1 MDDRRHGRVRI
12 TDRRGDQFVSPGA
25 GPEQIAEWH
34 TALDPDPHRT
44 RPTTS
49 PWKTEPWGALQA
61 HRSGR
66 NVTWS
71 LICARNTADVRHV
84 HSVVGLPASAGAVV
98 TNSVI
103 ALNLAGLLGQI
114 YFLFIGSPYDT
125 RTAGTLA
132 TGIVMRVFLLII
144 GLVVAMLGI
153 GLSLK
158 WEEAVKNNRTASR
171 IRRAQRR
178 GAVDVIEL
186 EGVQMR
192 FMGVMVSD
200 LLRLT
205 LDQTA
210 ELDPVL
216 ADPALA
222 AVHRLTTADL
232 GPVAQESAHDLV
244 ETLVSINVLRR
255 DTCWDIEARQA
266 IAVALE
272 VVGTTAVAM
281 RRAQNMLA
289 DLEGKLADLHDDAE
303 RTRRLEASI
312 RTSVSDIDP
321 SILADL
327 RTQSVLDDVLA
338 PTLRD
343 IGAHKGVDERSV
355 SDEPDL

>member
-12 TDRRGDQFVSPGA
+12 TDRRGDQFAFPGA

-49 PWKTEPWGALQA
+49 PWQTVPWGALQA
-61 HRSGR
+61 HRSGHS
-66 NVTWS
+66 VTWS

-84 HSVVGLPASAGAVV
+84 HSVVGLPTSAGAVV
-98 TNSVI
+98 TTGVV
-103 ALNLAGLLGQI
+103 ALDLAGLLGQI

-125 RTAGTLA
+125 RTAETLV

-144 GLVVAMLGI
+144 GLVIALLGI
-153 GLSLK
+153 GLSLR
-158 WEEAVKNNRTASR
+158 WGEAVENNWVAPR

-178 GAVDVIEL
+178 GTADVIEL
-186 EGVQMR
+186 DDVQMQS
-192 FMGVMVSD
+192 MVSD
-200 LLRLT
+200 LLGLT
-205 LDQTA
+205 LGRTA
-210 ELDPVL
+210 GLDPVL
-216 ADPALA
+216 ADPTLA

-244 ETLVSINVLRR
+244 ETLASINVLRR

-289 DLEGKLADLHDDAE
+289 DLEGKLADLHEDAE

-321 SILADL
+321 NILADL
-327 RTQSVLDDVLA
+327 RTQGVLDDVLA

-343 IGAHKGVDERSV
+343 IGAHKGVDEKPV
-355 SDEPDL
+355 SDESDLR